1 MIQFIF
7 KKKFQQI
14 LIRFKIQSV
23 YVKLD
28 LNLHCVTHKRFFSQL
43 PFHVFFNFGERK
55 KCFGCIV
62 QYVDSKHNVAMQ
74 FLSSIAVWHIDS
86 RILSRQ
92 NNYLMLFVKII
103 SSHLPTNAIQAIFYI
118 CYCSCIGITSNMTWT
133 CTNHVDNQFQIE
145 TTFSKLSYKILIESV
160 DLGTW
165 IHWFIIDSLY
175 LIPFFIPPENICLL
189 WVDSYNQYRWEPI
202 VTCWCYQ
209 VGPVSRG
216 NYWHMAVV
224 CPTNIPLMSRES
236 YLCSLMSAW
245 GFNLDILIHDF
256 FFSPSK

>member
-1 MIQFIF
+1 MLHTKDFSLNCHF
-7 KKKFQQI
+7 MCFSI
-14 LIRFKIQSV
+14 LEKEKSV
-23 YVKLD
+23 LVAL
-28 LNLHCVTHKRFFSQL
+28 
-43 PFHVFFNFGERK
+43 FNML
-55 KCFGCIV
+55 IL
-62 QYVDSKHNVAMQ
+62 KHNVAMQ

-165 IHWFIIDSLY
+165 IH
-175 LIPFFIPPENICLL
+175 
-189 WVDSYNQYRWEPI
+189 
-202 VTCWCYQ
+202 
-209 VGPVSRG
+209 
-216 NYWHMAVV
+216 
-224 CPTNIPLMSRES
+224 
-236 YLCSLMSAW
+236 
-245 GFNLDILIHDF
+245 
-256 FFSPSK
+256 